1 MGFSR
6 RRFLLAS
13 VSLVTLWVLE
23 YVIEQELEQKT
34 FPVLLMSDL
43 ERITVLLHSLQ
54 KVEIFSFVFD
64 LE

>member
-1 MGFSR
+1 
-6 RRFLLAS
+6 
-13 VSLVTLWVLE
+13 
-23 YVIEQELEQKT
+23 
-34 FPVLLMSDL
+34 LLMSDL